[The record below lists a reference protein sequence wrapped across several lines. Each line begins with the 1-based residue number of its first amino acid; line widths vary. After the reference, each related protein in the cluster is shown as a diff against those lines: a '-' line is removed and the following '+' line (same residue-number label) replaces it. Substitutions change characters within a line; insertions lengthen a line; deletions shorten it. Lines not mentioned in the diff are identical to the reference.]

1 MRCSRCSALFT
12 GSRRKTPDSPQPYS
26 LVCGCIQSAGRRYN
40 AALGGWPRSV
50 SRKEIHLS
58 KGNYL
63 ITGGASLIGSHIADA
78 LLCEGAREVRL
89 LDNYSLGTPSSIA
102 HLDREPRIRCIRADV
117 LRLPDL
123 LEATKDVDGV
133 FALAGYLTLP
143 MAQDPFAGVSVNTM
157 GMVNTLEACRF
168 NRVRRVVFSSSVAVY
183 GTPAEYPITEETGY
197 VSAGLQPAS
206 QLYGASKLL
215 GEGLCARYARSCG
228 LEFNALRFAS
238 VFGERQHARAVN
250 AVFVARVCDQV
261 RRGEPPVIEG
271 DGSEVHD
278 YVYVTDVARAC
289 VSAMHS
295 ASHGQAYNVATG
307 VDTSAT
313 RVAQI
318 ALEIC
323 GRQDLRPQY
332 REDRRAVRSAAGTRL
347 GFSRDK
353 AARELGWEPR
363 LTIEDGMRRLI
374 EWQRTQS

>member
-1 MRCSRCSALFT
+1 M
-12 GSRRKTPDSPQPYS
+12 
-26 LVCGCIQSAGRRYN
+26 
-40 AALGGWPRSV
+40 
-50 SRKEIHLS
+50 
-58 KGNYL
+58 
-63 ITGGASLIGSHIADA
+63 
-78 LLCEGAREVRL
+78 RL
-89 LDNYSLGTPSSIA
+89 LDNYSLGTPSTIA
-102 HLDREPRIRCIRADV
+102 HLDKEPRIRRIRGDV
-117 LRLPDL
+117 LRLPDV

-183 GTPAEYPITEETGY
+183 GAPAEHPITEETGY

-206 QLYGASKLL
+206 QLYGASKLM
-215 GEGLCARYARSCG
+215 GEGLCARYSRSCG

-238 VFGERQHARAVN
+238 VYGERQHARAVN
-250 AVFVARVCDQV
+250 AVFVAQVCEQV

-278 YVYVTDVARAC
+278 YVYVTDVASAC
-289 VSAMHS
+289 VLAMHS
-295 ASHGQAYNVATG
+295 ASHGQAFNVATG
-307 VDTSAT
+307 VDTNAT

-318 ALEIC
+318 ALELC
-323 GRQDLRPQY
+323 DRRDLKPEY

-363 LTIEDGMRRLI
+363 VSLEEGMRRLI
-374 EWQRTQS
+374 QWQQLSEQ